1 MKSTNRKTFILG
13 LGAQKSGTTWL
24 SEYLRMHDKF
34 DSGVLKEYHIWDA
47 LDVKAFRNRVVKLN
61 PNSTATQQTRANAI
75 KWELQQNPSQYFS
88 YFDALFDKK
97 ITVSADITPS
107 YSALGETRMRY
118 IKKGFMDRDID
129 CKAVFLM
136 RDPIARI
143 KSALRFG
150 MDKGGAPGVDLNG
163 NQDFLSLLSKY
174 YNGEHCKMRSRYDLA
189 IKRARKAFGRT
200 NVYVG
205 IYETMFQDTEIERLS
220 YFCGVEPMPSFAQ
233 TRVNKTKNTPESDPE
248 IEADIKLF
256 YKDVYDY
263 CYKNFPET
271 RTLWS

>member
-1 MKSTNRKTFILG
+1 
-13 LGAQKSGTTWL
+13 
-24 SEYLRMHDKF
+24 
-34 DSGVLKEYHIWDA
+34 
-47 LDVKAFRNRVVKLN
+47 
-61 PNSTATQQTRANAI
+61 
-75 KWELQQNPSQYFS
+75 
-88 YFDALFDKK
+88 
-97 ITVSADITPS
+97 
-107 YSALGETRMRY
+107 
-118 IKKGFMDRDID
+118 
-129 CKAVFLM
+129 
-136 RDPIARI
+136 
-143 KSALRFG
+143 
-150 MDKGGAPGVDLNG
+150 
-163 NQDFLSLLSKY
+163 
-174 YNGEHCKMRSRYDLA
+174 MRSRYDLA

-248 IEADIKLF
+248 IEADITLF